1 MINRELLIERID
13 AAIAEDFVG
22 ALDVTTS
29 ATIPA
34 NQRCIAEF
42 RTRKAGVVSGIDVA
56 IVVIDRVCTGG
67 YEILSRISNGNQVG
81 AGVTV
86 LKVAARTREMLVAE
100 RTALNFLSRL
110 SGIATAANTW
120 VAAISGTKA
129 KIRDTRK
136 TTPGWR
142 DLEKYAV
149 LCGGGVNH
157 RLNLAESALIKD
169 NHIAAV
175 GGITA
180 AVAAIKNH
188 FPGILIEV
196 EIDRL
201 DQLEDAISAGVQE
214 VLLDNM
220 TPEQCREAVRITNGR
235 VKLEAS
241 GGISLDRVREYA
253 ESGVD
258 YIAVGAI
265 THSAPILDIGL
276 DISEVK

>member
-1 MINRELLIERID
+1 MIDRDLLIARID

-110 SGIATAANTW
+110 SGISTAASTW
-120 VAAISGTKA
+120 VEAISGTKA

>member
-1 MINRELLIERID
+1 MIDRDLLIERID

-22 ALDVTTS
+22 ALDVTTA

-56 IVVIDRVCTGG
+56 IVVIDRICTSG
-67 YEILSRISNGNQVG
+67 YEILSRISDGNQVG
-81 AGVTV
+81 PDVTV
-86 LKVAARTREMLVAE
+86 LKVSARTREMLVAE

-120 VAAISGTKA
+120 VAAISGTNA

-157 RLNLAESALIKD
+157 RLNLAESALLKD

-188 FPGILIEV
+188 FPGILVEV
-196 EIDRL
+196 EIDYL
-201 DQLEDAISAGVQE
+201 DQLEEAISAGVEE

-253 ESGVD
+253 EAGVD

>member
-1 MINRELLIERID
+1 MIDRELLIARID

-22 ALDVTTS
+22 ALDVTTA

-56 IVVIDRVCTGG
+56 IVVIDRVCTSG
-67 YEILSRISNGNQVG
+67 YEILSRISDGNQVG
-81 AGVTV
+81 SDVTV

-120 VAAISGTKA
+120 VAAISGTNA

-157 RLNLAESALIKD
+157 RLNLAESALLKD

-180 AVAAIKNH
+180 AVAAIKNR
-188 FPGILIEV
+188 FPRILIEV

-201 DQLEDAISAGVQE
+201 DQLEEAISAGVEE

-253 ESGVD
+253 EAGVD

>member
-1 MINRELLIERID
+1 MIDRDLLIARID

-22 ALDVTTS
+22 ALDVTTA

-67 YEILSRISNGNQVG
+67 YEILSRISDGNQVG

-110 SGIATAANTW
+110 SGISTAASTW
-120 VAAISGTKA
+120 VEAISGTKA

>member
-22 ALDVTTS
+22 ALDVTTA

-34 NQRCIAEF
+34 TQRCIAEF
-42 RTRKAGVVSGIDVA
+42 RTRKPGVISGIDIA
-56 IVVIDRVCTGG
+56 IVVIDRVCTSG
-67 YEILSRISNGNQVG
+67 YEVLSRISDGNRVS
-81 AGVTV
+81 ADVTV
-86 LKVAARTREMLVAE
+86 LKIAAHTREMLVAE

-110 SGIATAANTW
+110 SGISTAANTW
-120 VAAISGTKA
+120 VEAISGTKA

-201 DQLEDAISAGVQE
+201 DQLEEAISAGVAE

-220 TPEQCREAVRITNGR
+220 TPEQCREAVDFTNGR

-241 GGISLDRVREYA
+241 GGISLEQVRDYA

>member
-1 MINRELLIERID
+1 MIDRDLLIARID

-22 ALDVTTS
+22 ALDVTTA

-34 NQRCIAEF
+34 NQRCVAEF

-67 YEILSRISNGNQVG
+67 YEILSRISDGNQVG

-110 SGIATAANTW
+110 SGISTAASTW
-120 VAAISGTKA
+120 VEAISGTKA

>member
-34 NQRCIAEF
+34 TQRCIAEF

-67 YEILSRISNGNQVG
+67 YEILSRISDGNQVG

>member
-1 MINRELLIERID
+1 MIDRDLLIARID
-13 AAIAEDFVG
+13 DAIAEDFVG
-22 ALDVTTS
+22 ALDVTTA

-67 YEILSRISNGNQVG
+67 YEILSRISDGNQVG

-110 SGIATAANTW
+110 SGISTAASTW
-120 VAAISGTKA
+120 VEAISGTKA